1 MQGGISL
8 QKEPLLLFLH
18 IPKTAGTSINQTLME
33 EYKRE
38 EIAFLHEEGG
48 WSTEKLVAL
57 CNQPDSSLRIVSGH
71 FPFGIHE
78 LITRPV
84 SYCTFVRNPFELV
97 LSIFFFLLRN
107 PSIPTYEQISHMS
120 FPQFVQADELDF
132 LTSNL
137 QTRYL
142 SGNPQGFTHQSELAY
157 YTWKPGD
164 YEPDLQRAKAHLASS
179 FSFVGIT
186 EWSHRCF
193 PAMRKQLGWS
203 SSDKIHHE
211 NATANRMAIDDVDP
225 ATMQLLFQKNQ
236 LDIQLHSYAQELF
249 LQRFSE

>member
-1 MQGGISL
+1 M
-8 QKEPLLLFLH
+8 
-18 IPKTAGTSINQTLME
+18 LMD
-33 EYKRE
+33 EYKRK

-57 CNQPDSSLRIVSGH
+57 CNQPESSLRIVSGH

-84 SYCTFVRNPFELV
+84 SELV
-97 LSIFFFLLRN
+97 LSVFFFLLRN
-107 PSIPTYEQISHMS
+107 PSIPTYEQISGMS
-120 FPQFVQADELDF
+120 FAQFVQSDELDF

-157 YTWKPGD
+157 HTWKPGD
-164 YEPDLQRAKAHLASS
+164 YEPDLHRAKANLASS

-186 EWSHRCF
+186 EWSDRCF

-203 SSDKIHHE
+203 SSEKIYLE
-211 NATANRMAIDDVDP
+211 NVTAKRMAIDDVDL
-225 ATMQLLFQKNQ
+225 ATVQILSQKNQ
-236 LDIQLHSYAQELF
+236 LDLQLHSYVQELF
-249 LQRFSE
+249 VQRFSQ

>member
-1 MQGGISL
+1 MQN
-8 QKEPLLLFLH
+8 EPLLLFLH
-18 IPKTAGTSINQTLME
+18 IPKTAGTSINQMLMD

-38 EIAFLHEEGG
+38 EIAFLHGEGG

-57 CNQPDSSLRIVSGH
+57 CNHPNPSLRIVSGH
-71 FPFGIHE
+71 FPYGIHE

-84 SYCTFVRNPFELV
+84 RYCTFVRNPFELV
-97 LSIFFFLLRN
+97 LSVFFFLLRN
-107 PSIPTYEQISHMS
+107 PSIPTYERISGMS
-120 FPQFVQADELDF
+120 FAQFVQADELDF

-142 SGNPQGFTHQSELAY
+142 SGNPQGFTHQSEVAY

-164 YEPDLQRAKAHLASS
+164 YEPDLHRAQAHLAS

-186 EWSHRCF
+186 EWSKRCF

-203 SSDKIHHE
+203 SSEKVYLE
-211 NATANRMAIDDVDP
+211 NVTPNRMAIEEVDP
-225 ATMQLLFQKNQ
+225 ATMQLLYQKNQ
-236 LDIQLHSYAQELF
+236 LDLQLYSYAQELF
-249 LQRFSE
+249 LQRFSG